1 MSGTNG
7 IGVCFSFWDAEQ
19 IPSNVSVMEM
29 VTPYYVLCRKKRLS
43 NFPMTDLDGVISDP
57 NCTGVIVSQGA
68 CICSPY
74 KCSTFHKHITSP

>member
-43 NFPMTDLDGVISDP
+43 NFPDGFRRGNLRPKLYWCDSLPRCLYLQSVQVFNFS
-57 NCTGVIVSQGA
+57 
-68 CICSPY
+68 
-74 KCSTFHKHITSP
+74 

>member
-43 NFPMTDLDGVISDP
+43 NFPDGFRRGNQDP

-74 KCSTFHKHITSP
+74 KCSTFHKHITSL